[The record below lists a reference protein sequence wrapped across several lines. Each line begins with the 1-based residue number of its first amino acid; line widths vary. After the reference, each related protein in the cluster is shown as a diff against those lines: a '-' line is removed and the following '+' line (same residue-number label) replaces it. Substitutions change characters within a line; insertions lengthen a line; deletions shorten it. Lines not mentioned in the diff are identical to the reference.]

1 MMKIK
6 IESEK
11 SGCMLNTKMNQIM
24 PARMLS
30 ALKVH
35 CEEIKHE
42 ECTGEV
48 ASF

>member
-1 MMKIK
+1 M
-6 IESEK
+6 ESEK
-11 SGCMLNTKMNQIM
+11 SGCMLNTKKNQIM

-30 ALKVH
+30 ALKVD
-35 CEEIKHE
+35 CKEIKHK